1 MGELI
6 RTNDV
11 ALIAVAEAV
20 LKGADVPCFVAD
32 RNSSVMEGSIQFIQ
46 MRILVPDDREDE
58 ARAVLREADLGEWLR
73 E

>member
-1 MGELI
+1 MAELI

-20 LKGADVPCFVAD
+20 LASVDIPCQVAD
-32 RNSSVMEGSIQFIQ
+32 RHASVIDGSLGFLQ
-46 MRILVPDDREDE
+46 MRVLVPDDREDE
-58 ARAVLREADLGEWLR
+58 AREVLRDADLGEWLR